1 MFFNFKCID
10 IGDDDL
16 RVYSDLEVSCWG
28 GWHSVFSFS
37 VAAPAII
44 VWGLGIPAFAFF
56 IMKRHSKNLEQME
69 VR

>member
-1 MFFNFKCID
+1 MFFNFKCLD
-10 IGDDDL
+10 ISEEL
-16 RVYSDLEVSCWG
+16 RVYNDLEVLCWG
-28 GWHSVFSFS
+28 KYHSVFSFF

-56 IMKRHSKNLEQME
+56 VMKKHSKELDSED